1 MTDSHEPEKLNQ
13 EQSAAEDEEIIE
25 LTDRVTEPTESG
37 EPIIELTE
45 IVQAA
50 APTKTFET
58 SEDVAQ
64 NIIELT
70 DVVQKNAGEAVETED
85 TVLDEMDPFEEN
97 MDDVGEEEPANDDDF
112 VDTLGVDLE
121 SGIDPPPPPAV
132 SPEMVEE
139 AIERGVKEMLSE
151 KIDTLLRKIIEKEV
165 SKEGERIKRS
175 LKKVDKDV
183 AVLDKRLNNPKF
195 IDKAPPE
202 VVTEAKAQ
210 KAALLRQRAR
220 LEEALALLD
229 ELA

>member
-1 MTDSHEPEKLNQ
+1 MTDSHEPEKLNPG
-13 EQSAAEDEEIIE
+13 QSAAEDEEIIE
-25 LTDRVTEPTESG
+25 LTDRVTEPTESS

-70 DVVQKNAGEAVETED
+70 DAVQKNAGEAAETED
-85 TVLDEMDPFEEN
+85 TVLEEMDAFEEA
-97 MDDVGEEEPANDDDF
+97 MDDVGEEEPANDEDF

-139 AIERGVKEMLSE
+139 AIERVVKEMLSE

-165 SKEGERIKRS
+165 SKEVERIKN
-175 LKKVDKDV
+175 L
-183 AVLDKRLNNPKF
+183 LLNE
-195 IDKAPPE
+195 APDMDN
-202 VVTEAKAQ
+202 
-210 KAALLRQRAR
+210 L
-220 LEEALALLD
+220 
-229 ELA
+229 